1 MNMKKILLVLLLS
14 IGLIGCSSINLPS
27 VNLSALELSAISPS
41 DVQTE
46 KILALGL
53 SHDQNLV
60 EARKIAD
67 PNIAS
72 AVIKELNNRI
82 LEAEN
87 NRIELENISKY
98 VEMVKVS
105 DDNLK
110 FTGPKI
116 TDNKSRNMI
125 GKAENLDFFLLG
137 LKDNNGSIQ
146 HKLNFSITYTSDER
160 RNYSSASY
168 CDKWGSCD
176 NENQMDI
183 TLISLKASECSSFD
197 CDYNEIVELDLSD
210 SFLKENIEKGLSIDF
225 NSKASISNKITIP
238 SSYLKGYLKVT
249 N

>member
-1 MNMKKILLVLLLS
+1 MKKILLVLLLS

-110 FTGPKI
+110 FIGSKI
-116 TDNKSRNMI
+116 TDTKTRNII

-160 RNYSSASY
+160 RNYASANY
-168 CDKWGSCD
+168 CDKWDRCD
-176 NENQMDI
+176 NETQMDV
-183 TLISLKASECSSFD
+183 TLISLKASSCSSFD

-210 SFLKENIEKGLSIDF
+210 SFLKENMEKGLSIDF
-225 NSKASISNKITIP
+225 NSKASISNKISIP
-238 SSYLKGYLKVT
+238 SSYLKGYLKVA

>member
-1 MNMKKILLVLLLS
+1 MNMKKILLVLSLFIS
-14 IGLIGCSSINLPS
+14 LIGCSS
-27 VNLSALELSAISPS
+27 VNLSSLELSAISPS
-41 DVQTE
+41 DVKTE

-67 PNIAS
+67 PNTAS

-87 NRIELENISKY
+87 NRIELENVIKY
-98 VEMVKVS
+98 AEMVKVS
-105 DDNLK
+105 DNNLK
-110 FTGPKI
+110 FVGTKI
-116 TDNKSRNMI
+116 SDTKTRNMI
-125 GKAENLDFFLLG
+125 GKAETLDFFLLG
-137 LKDNNGSIQ
+137 LIDNNGSIQ

-160 RNYSSASY
+160 RNYASASY
-168 CDKWGSCD
+168 CDKWAGCD
-176 NENQMDI
+176 NENQMDVA
-183 TLISLKASECSSFD
+183 LISTKASECSSFD

-210 SFLKENIEKGLSIDF
+210 SFLKENMEEGFSIDF

-238 SSYLKGYLKVT
+238 SSYLKGYLKVA

>member
-1 MNMKKILLVLLLS
+1 MKKILLVLLLS
-14 IGLIGCSSINLPS
+14 IGLIGCSSVNLPS

-60 EARKIAD
+60 EARKIVD

-82 LEAEN
+82 VEAEN
-87 NRIELENISKY
+87 NRIELENVVKY
-98 VEMVKVS
+98 AEMVKVS
-105 DDNLK
+105 DNNLK
-110 FTGPKI
+110 FVGPKI
-116 TDNKSRNMI
+116 SDTKSRNMI

-137 LKDNNGSIQ
+137 LKGNNGSIQ
-146 HKLNFSITYTSDER
+146 HKLNLSITYTSDER
-160 RNYSSASY
+160 RNYASASY
-168 CDKWGSCD
+168 CDTWGGCDD
-176 NENQMDI
+176 NENQMDV

-210 SFLKENIEKGLSIDF
+210 SFLKENMEKGFSIDF
-225 NSKASISNKITIP
+225 NSKATISNKITIP
-238 SSYLKGYLKVT
+238 SSYLKGYLKVA

>member
-176 NENQMDI
+176 NENQMDV

-210 SFLKENIEKGLSIDF
+210 SFLKENMEKGLSIDF
-225 NSKASISNKITIP
+225 NSKASISNKISIP
-238 SSYLKGYLKVT
+238 SSYLKGYLKVA

>member
-1 MNMKKILLVLLLS
+1 MKKILLVLLLS
-14 IGLIGCSSINLPS
+14 IGLIGCSSVNLPS

-82 LEAEN
+82 LEDEN

-98 VEMVKVS
+98 AEMVKVS

-110 FTGPKI
+110 FIGSKI
-116 TDNKSRNMI
+116 TDTKTRNII

-160 RNYSSASY
+160 RNYASANY
-168 CDKWGSCD
+168 CDKWDRCD
-176 NENQMDI
+176 NETQMDV
-183 TLISLKASECSSFD
+183 TLISLKASSCSSFD

-225 NSKASISNKITIP
+225 NSKASVSNKITIP
-238 SSYLKGYLKVT
+238 SSYLKGYLKVA